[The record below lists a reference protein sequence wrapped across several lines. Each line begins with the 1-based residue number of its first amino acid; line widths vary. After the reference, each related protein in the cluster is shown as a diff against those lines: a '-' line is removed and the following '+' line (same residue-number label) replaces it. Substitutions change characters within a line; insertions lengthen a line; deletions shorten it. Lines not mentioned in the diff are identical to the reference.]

1 MSVKVRTKLFKW
13 YDDEGMKFK
22 QTSFS
27 NMYQLAKVNE
37 DILFIPV
44 YENIKVDREVLKKH
58 RKYLKHWVI
67 IKYKF

>member
-1 MSVKVRTKLFKW
+1 MSVKVRAKLFKW

-58 RKYLKHWVI
+58 RKYLKH
-67 IKYKF
+67 